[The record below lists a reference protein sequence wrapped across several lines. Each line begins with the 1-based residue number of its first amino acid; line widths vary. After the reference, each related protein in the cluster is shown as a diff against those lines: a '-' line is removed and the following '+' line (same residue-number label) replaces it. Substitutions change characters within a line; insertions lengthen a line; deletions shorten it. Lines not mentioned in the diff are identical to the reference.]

1 MSMERIYPDQIL
13 PDEITGSESLQLHLE
28 RYNYAGKHLLT
39 GNVAD
44 LACGAGYGSFL
55 LATEYGNKATQ
66 IIAADID
73 EDCIRFANSRYAHP
87 SIRFV
92 ATDVFH
98 FEAGIPLHNIVSLE
112 TIEHLPDPGS
122 FVQQVSRQLVKGGRF
137 IASAPIT
144 PSMDANPYHLH
155 DFTISSFKKM
165 FLDAGL
171 KEVDFFIQI
180 QRYHPLPLLRRKEK
194 RSKDLRRSILRY
206 YVNHPNKFFLRIGSL
221 FKDGFTNKY
230 LVAVFEKL

>member
-28 RYNYAGKHLLT
+28 RYHYAGKHLLT

-73 EDCIRFANSRYAHP
+73 EDCIRFAKSRYAHP
-87 SIRFV
+87 SIHFV
-92 ATDVFH
+92 AANAFH
-98 FEAGIPLHNIVSLE
+98 FEAGIALHNIVSLE
-112 TIEHLPDPGS
+112 TIEHLAEPGS

-144 PSMDANPYHLH
+144 PSIDANPYHLH

-165 FLDAGL
+165 FFDAGL
-171 KEVDFFIQI
+171 KEVDSYIQI
-180 QRYHPLPLLRRKEK
+180 QRFNPIPLLRRKEK